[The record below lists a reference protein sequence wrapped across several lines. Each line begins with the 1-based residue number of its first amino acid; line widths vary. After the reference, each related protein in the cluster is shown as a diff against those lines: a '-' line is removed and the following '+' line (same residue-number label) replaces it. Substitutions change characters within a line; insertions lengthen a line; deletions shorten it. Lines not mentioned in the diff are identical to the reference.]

1 MSALSTTGHNDGIT
15 LHCLQ
20 SIAQLIPLSSA
31 VFYRVNAY
39 LKPEAYVLHNI
50 SNSTHQQYLEH
61 FQPLDPL
68 SPSRFG
74 QQVITVATMTPG
86 ICARHRHYYHE
97 FMLPNH
103 VCDMIEIFIRR
114 GHRIIAGISLMRD
127 IPFSS
132 EERLR
137 AQAVQPLLGL
147 AIHDSL
153 QEDND
158 LASIL
163 TAKEREI
170 VGMVC
175 EGASNKLIAR
185 QLNISLSTVKTHLR
199 NIFAKTEVINRT
211 ELVSRTRMSLGTTFT
226 EYVKAF
232 FLTRVNCGSFP
243 HMSYMPEL
251 IPPSEL
257 MPQ

>member
-153 QEDND
+153 QEDKD

-211 ELVSRTRMSLGTTFT
+211 ELVSRTRMSSVQHSL
-226 EYVKAF
+226 
-232 FLTRVNCGSFP
+232 N
-243 HMSYMPEL
+243 M
-251 IPPSEL
+251 
-257 MPQ
+257 

>member
-1 MSALSTTGHNDGIT
+1 MFQHTTILLRPGALIRMEGDNMSALSTTGHNDGIT

-74 QQVITVATMTPG
+74 QQVVTVATMTPG

-153 QEDND
+153 QEDNN

-211 ELVSRTRMSLGTTFT
+211 ELVSRTRMSS
-226 EYVKAF
+226 VQH
-232 FLTRVNCGSFP
+232 SQ
-243 HMSYMPEL
+243 HM
-251 IPPSEL
+251 
-257 MPQ
+257 

>member
-153 QEDND
+153 QEDNN

-211 ELVSRTRMSLGTTFT
+211 ELVSRTRMSSVQQSVLFNPRQ
-226 EYVKAF
+226 
-232 FLTRVNCGSFP
+232 LRVFSP
-243 HMSYMPEL
+243 LSYMPEL
-251 IPPSEL
+251 IPLSEL

>member
-1 MSALSTTGHNDGIT
+1 
-15 LHCLQ
+15 
-20 SIAQLIPLSSA
+20 SSA

-153 QEDND
+153 QEDNN
-158 LASIL
+158 LTSIL

-211 ELVSRTRMSLGTTFT
+211 ELVSRTRMSSVQHSL
-226 EYVKAF
+226 
-232 FLTRVNCGSFP
+232 N
-243 HMSYMPEL
+243 M
-251 IPPSEL
+251 
-257 MPQ
+257 

>member
-1 MSALSTTGHNDGIT
+1 MSALSTTSHNDGIT

-50 SNSTHQQYLEH
+50 SNNTHQQYLEH

-74 QQVITVATMTPG
+74 QQVVTVATMTPG

-153 QEDND
+153 QEDNN

-211 ELVSRTRMSLGTTFT
+211 ELVSRTRMSSVQHSL
-226 EYVKAF
+226 
-232 FLTRVNCGSFP
+232 N
-243 HMSYMPEL
+243 M
-251 IPPSEL
+251 
-257 MPQ
+257 

>member
-74 QQVITVATMTPG
+74 QQVVTVATMTPG

-211 ELVSRTRMSLGTTFT
+211 ELVSRTRISS
-226 EYVKAF
+226 VQH
-232 FLTRVNCGSFP
+232 SQ
-243 HMSYMPEL
+243 HM
-251 IPPSEL
+251 
-257 MPQ
+257 

>member
-1 MSALSTTGHNDGIT
+1 STTGHNDGIT

-74 QQVITVATMTPG
+74 QQVVTVATMTPG

-153 QEDND
+153 QEDNN
-158 LASIL
+158 LTSIL

-211 ELVSRTRMSLGTTFT
+211 ELVSRTRMSSVQYLQ
-226 EYVKAF
+226 
-232 FLTRVNCGSFP
+232 
-243 HMSYMPEL
+243 HM
-251 IPPSEL
+251 
-257 MPQ
+257 

>member
-61 FQPLDPL
+61 FQQLDPL

-211 ELVSRTRMSLGTTFT
+211 ELVSRTRMSSVQHSL
-226 EYVKAF
+226 
-232 FLTRVNCGSFP
+232 N
-243 HMSYMPEL
+243 M
-251 IPPSEL
+251 
-257 MPQ
+257 

>member
-1 MSALSTTGHNDGIT
+1 MFQHTTILLSPDALIRMEGDNMSALSTTGHNDGIT

-74 QQVITVATMTPG
+74 QQVVTVATMTPG

-211 ELVSRTRMSLGTTFT
+211 ELVSRTRMSS
-226 EYVKAF
+226 VQH
-232 FLTRVNCGSFP
+232 SQ
-243 HMSYMPEL
+243 HM
-251 IPPSEL
+251 
-257 MPQ
+257 

>member
-74 QQVITVATMTPG
+74 QQVVTVATMTPG

-163 TAKEREI
+163 TAKEREV

-211 ELVSRTRMSLGTTFT
+211 ELVSRTRMSS
-226 EYVKAF
+226 VQH
-232 FLTRVNCGSFP
+232 SQ
-243 HMSYMPEL
+243 HM
-251 IPPSEL
+251 
-257 MPQ
+257 

>member
-127 IPFSS
+127 VPFSS

-211 ELVSRTRMSLGTTFT
+211 ELVSRTRMSSVQHLQ
-226 EYVKAF
+226 
-232 FLTRVNCGSFP
+232 
-243 HMSYMPEL
+243 HM
-251 IPPSEL
+251 
-257 MPQ
+257 

>member
-39 LKPEAYVLHNI
+39 LKPETYVLHNI

-153 QEDND
+153 QEDNN
-158 LASIL
+158 LTSIL

-211 ELVSRTRMSLGTTFT
+211 ELVSRTRMSS
-226 EYVKAF
+226 VQH
-232 FLTRVNCGSFP
+232 SQ
-243 HMSYMPEL
+243 HM
-251 IPPSEL
+251 
-257 MPQ
+257 

>member
-74 QQVITVATMTPG
+74 QQVVTVATMTPG

-153 QEDND
+153 QKDNN

-211 ELVSRTRMSLGTTFT
+211 ELVSRTRMSSVQHSL
-226 EYVKAF
+226 
-232 FLTRVNCGSFP
+232 N
-243 HMSYMPEL
+243 M
-251 IPPSEL
+251 
-257 MPQ
+257 

>member
-114 GHRIIAGISLMRD
+114 GHRIIAGISLMCD

-153 QEDND
+153 QEDNN

-170 VGMVC
+170 VGIVC

-211 ELVSRTRMSLGTTFT
+211 ELVSRTRMSS
-226 EYVKAF
+226 VQH
-232 FLTRVNCGSFP
+232 SQ
-243 HMSYMPEL
+243 HM
-251 IPPSEL
+251 
-257 MPQ
+257 

>member
-1 MSALSTTGHNDGIT
+1 TGHNDGIT

-211 ELVSRTRMSLGTTFT
+211 ELVSRTRMSSVQHSL
-226 EYVKAF
+226 
-232 FLTRVNCGSFP
+232 N
-243 HMSYMPEL
+243 M
-251 IPPSEL
+251 
-257 MPQ
+257 

>member
-185 QLNISLSTVKTHLR
+185 QLNIFLSTVKTHLR

-211 ELVSRTRMSLGTTFT
+211 ELVSRTRMSS
-226 EYVKAF
+226 VQH
-232 FLTRVNCGSFP
+232 SQ
-243 HMSYMPEL
+243 HM
-251 IPPSEL
+251 
-257 MPQ
+257 

>member
-1 MSALSTTGHNDGIT
+1 NDGIT

-153 QEDND
+153 QEDNN
-158 LASIL
+158 LTSIL

-211 ELVSRTRMSLGTTFT
+211 ELVSRTRMSS
-226 EYVKAF
+226 VQH
-232 FLTRVNCGSFP
+232 SQ
-243 HMSYMPEL
+243 HM
-251 IPPSEL
+251 
-257 MPQ
+257 

>member
-20 SIAQLIPLSSA
+20 SITQLIPLSSA

-74 QQVITVATMTPG
+74 QQVVTVATMTPG

-153 QEDND
+153 QEDNN

-211 ELVSRTRMSLGTTFT
+211 ELVSRTRMSSVQHSL
-226 EYVKAF
+226 
-232 FLTRVNCGSFP
+232 N
-243 HMSYMPEL
+243 M
-251 IPPSEL
+251 
-257 MPQ
+257 

>member
-1 MSALSTTGHNDGIT
+1 MFQHTTILLRPDALIRMEGDNMSALSTTGHNDGIT

-158 LASIL
+158 LESIL

-211 ELVSRTRMSLGTTFT
+211 ELVSRTRMSSVQHLQ
-226 EYVKAF
+226 
-232 FLTRVNCGSFP
+232 
-243 HMSYMPEL
+243 HM
-251 IPPSEL
+251 
-257 MPQ
+257 

>member
-1 MSALSTTGHNDGIT
+1 ALSATGHNDGIT

-211 ELVSRTRMSLGTTFT
+211 ELVSRTRMSSVQHSL
-226 EYVKAF
+226 
-232 FLTRVNCGSFP
+232 N
-243 HMSYMPEL
+243 M
-251 IPPSEL
+251 
-257 MPQ
+257 

>member
-20 SIAQLIPLSSA
+20 SIAQLILLSSA

-74 QQVITVATMTPG
+74 QQVVTVATMTPG

-158 LASIL
+158 LESIL

-211 ELVSRTRMSLGTTFT
+211 ELVSRTRMSS
-226 EYVKAF
+226 VQH
-232 FLTRVNCGSFP
+232 SQ
-243 HMSYMPEL
+243 HM
-251 IPPSEL
+251 
-257 MPQ
+257 

>member
-74 QQVITVATMTPG
+74 QQVVTVATMTPG

-114 GHRIIAGISLMRD
+114 DHRIIAGISLMRD

-153 QEDND
+153 QEDNN

-211 ELVSRTRMSLGTTFT
+211 ELVSRTRMSSVQHSL
-226 EYVKAF
+226 
-232 FLTRVNCGSFP
+232 N
-243 HMSYMPEL
+243 M
-251 IPPSEL
+251 
-257 MPQ
+257 

>member
-153 QEDND
+153 QEDNN

-211 ELVSRTRMSLGTTFT
+211 ELVSRTRMSS
-226 EYVKAF
+226 VQH
-232 FLTRVNCGSFP
+232 SQ
-243 HMSYMPEL
+243 HM
-251 IPPSEL
+251 
-257 MPQ
+257 

>member
-1 MSALSTTGHNDGIT
+1 SALSTTGHNDGIT

-211 ELVSRTRMSLGTTFT
+211 ELVSRTRMSS
-226 EYVKAF
+226 VQH
-232 FLTRVNCGSFP
+232 SQ
-243 HMSYMPEL
+243 HM
-251 IPPSEL
+251 
-257 MPQ
+257 

>member
-1 MSALSTTGHNDGIT
+1 MFQHTTILLRPDALIRMEGNNMSALSTTGHNDGIT

-211 ELVSRTRMSLGTTFT
+211 ELVSRTRMSSVQHSL
-226 EYVKAF
+226 
-232 FLTRVNCGSFP
+232 N
-243 HMSYMPEL
+243 M
-251 IPPSEL
+251 
-257 MPQ
+257 

>member
-153 QEDND
+153 QEDNN

-175 EGASNKLIAR
+175 EGASNKLISR

-211 ELVSRTRMSLGTTFT
+211 ELVSRTRMSS
-226 EYVKAF
+226 VQH
-232 FLTRVNCGSFP
+232 SQ
-243 HMSYMPEL
+243 HM
-251 IPPSEL
+251 
-257 MPQ
+257 

>member
-74 QQVITVATMTPG
+74 QQVVTVATMTPG

-158 LASIL
+158 LESIL
-163 TAKEREI
+163 TAKECEI

-211 ELVSRTRMSLGTTFT
+211 ELVSRTRMSS
-226 EYVKAF
+226 VQH
-232 FLTRVNCGSFP
+232 SQ
-243 HMSYMPEL
+243 HM
-251 IPPSEL
+251 
-257 MPQ
+257 

>member
-50 SNSTHQQYLEH
+50 SNNTHQQYLEH

-74 QQVITVATMTPG
+74 QQVVTVATMTPG

-132 EERLR
+132 DERLR

-153 QEDND
+153 QEDNN

-211 ELVSRTRMSLGTTFT
+211 ELVSRTRMSSVQHSL
-226 EYVKAF
+226 
-232 FLTRVNCGSFP
+232 N
-243 HMSYMPEL
+243 M
-251 IPPSEL
+251 
-257 MPQ
+257 

>member
-74 QQVITVATMTPG
+74 QQVVTVATMTPG

-97 FMLPNH
+97 LMLPNH

-153 QEDND
+153 QEDNN
-158 LASIL
+158 LTSIL

-211 ELVSRTRMSLGTTFT
+211 ELVSRTRMSS
-226 EYVKAF
+226 VQH
-232 FLTRVNCGSFP
+232 SQ
-243 HMSYMPEL
+243 HM
-251 IPPSEL
+251 
-257 MPQ
+257 

>member
-1 MSALSTTGHNDGIT
+1 TTGHNDGIT

-211 ELVSRTRMSLGTTFT
+211 ELVSRTRMSSVQHSL
-226 EYVKAF
+226 
-232 FLTRVNCGSFP
+232 N
-243 HMSYMPEL
+243 M
-251 IPPSEL
+251 
-257 MPQ
+257 

>member
-39 LKPEAYVLHNI
+39 LKPESYVLHNI

-74 QQVITVATMTPG
+74 QQVVTVATMTPG

-153 QEDND
+153 QEDNN

-211 ELVSRTRMSLGTTFT
+211 ELVSRTRMSS
-226 EYVKAF
+226 VQH
-232 FLTRVNCGSFP
+232 SQ
-243 HMSYMPEL
+243 HM
-251 IPPSEL
+251 
-257 MPQ
+257 

>member
-50 SNSTHQQYLEH
+50 SNSTHRQYLEH

-147 AIHDSL
+147 AIHDPL
-153 QEDND
+153 QENNN
-158 LASIL
+158 LTSIL

-170 VGMVC
+170 VEMVC

-211 ELVSRTRMSLGTTFT
+211 ELVSRTRMSSVQHSL
-226 EYVKAF
+226 
-232 FLTRVNCGSFP
+232 N
-243 HMSYMPEL
+243 M
-251 IPPSEL
+251 
-257 MPQ
+257 

>member
-39 LKPEAYVLHNI
+39 LKPEDYVLHNI

-211 ELVSRTRMSLGTTFT
+211 ELVSRTRMSSVQHSL
-226 EYVKAF
+226 
-232 FLTRVNCGSFP
+232 N
-243 HMSYMPEL
+243 M
-251 IPPSEL
+251 
-257 MPQ
+257 

>member
-74 QQVITVATMTPG
+74 QQVVTVATMTPG

-153 QEDND
+153 QEDNN

-163 TAKEREI
+163 TTKEREI

-211 ELVSRTRMSLGTTFT
+211 ELVSRTRMSSVQHSL
-226 EYVKAF
+226 
-232 FLTRVNCGSFP
+232 N
-243 HMSYMPEL
+243 M
-251 IPPSEL
+251 
-257 MPQ
+257 

>member
-74 QQVITVATMTPG
+74 QQVVTVATMTPG

-153 QEDND
+153 QEDSN
-158 LASIL
+158 LTSIL

-211 ELVSRTRMSLGTTFT
+211 ELVSRTRMSS
-226 EYVKAF
+226 VQH
-232 FLTRVNCGSFP
+232 SQ
-243 HMSYMPEL
+243 HM
-251 IPPSEL
+251 
-257 MPQ
+257 

>member
-39 LKPEAYVLHNI
+39 LKPKAYVLHNI

-211 ELVSRTRMSLGTTFT
+211 ELVSRTRMSSVQHSL
-226 EYVKAF
+226 
-232 FLTRVNCGSFP
+232 N
-243 HMSYMPEL
+243 M
-251 IPPSEL
+251 
-257 MPQ
+257 

>member
-74 QQVITVATMTPG
+74 QQVVTVATMTPG

-153 QEDND
+153 QEDNE

-211 ELVSRTRMSLGTTFT
+211 ELVSRTRMSSVQHSL
-226 EYVKAF
+226 
-232 FLTRVNCGSFP
+232 N
-243 HMSYMPEL
+243 M
-251 IPPSEL
+251 
-257 MPQ
+257 

>member
-147 AIHDSL
+147 AIHESL
-153 QEDND
+153 QEDNN

-211 ELVSRTRMSLGTTFT
+211 ELVSRTRMSS
-226 EYVKAF
+226 VQH
-232 FLTRVNCGSFP
+232 SQ
-243 HMSYMPEL
+243 HM
-251 IPPSEL
+251 
-257 MPQ
+257 

>member
-114 GHRIIAGISLMRD
+114 DHRIIAGISLMRD

-211 ELVSRTRMSLGTTFT
+211 ELVSRTRMSSVQHSL
-226 EYVKAF
+226 
-232 FLTRVNCGSFP
+232 N
-243 HMSYMPEL
+243 M
-251 IPPSEL
+251 
-257 MPQ
+257 